1 MQGLTP
7 SSASSGSTQVGR
19 RLRRSRVA
27 DILVIAACSVVALV
41 ATAERP
47 NILFVIA
54 DDLSACH
61 TGPYGCKAARTPNL
75 DRLAKEGAVFR
86 NAFCDSPSCTP
97 SRGAILTGR
106 PIWQLGA
113 AGNLWSHWPGTDAVY
128 PDLLETAGYRI
139 GLQGKGWSP
148 GSHERSGRKHNPA
161 GPNVPFTKLLADLPA
176 DKPFCFWFGSANPH
190 RTYDPGSGL
199 RRGFDPA
206 AVEVPPFLP
215 DTREVR
221 SDLCDY
227 LAEVEDYDR
236 ELGALLDELDRTGR
250 ASNTLVVATSD
261 NGFPFPRG
269 KANLYPHGTRMPL
282 IVRWPGR
289 VQPGVVLEDFATLS
303 ALAPTFL
310 EAAGLPVPTNMS
322 ARSLLPVL
330 LAGKAGQADPSRD
343 RVYVGRERHAD
354 VRAGDLGYPSRA
366 VSTAR
371 HLYIRNF
378 APGRWPAG
386 DPPTYGDCDNKGDIT
401 SSPSKAAVVATK
413 DTERARFF
421 ERAMAKRP
429 SEELY
434 DLSADPCALTNLATA
449 ASAAPARG
457 KLAADLEAYL
467 RKTGDPRIVG
477 DGDIFDRYDYVRGNP
492 GKRKP

>member
-1 MQGLTP
+1 MIH
-7 SSASSGSTQVGR
+7 STI
-19 RLRRSRVA
+19 VA
-27 DILVIAACSVVALV
+27 LALGLV
-41 ATAERP
+41 ATALAERP

-75 DRLAKEGAVFR
+75 DRLVKEGAVFR

-106 PIWQLGA
+106 HIWQLGA

-128 PDLLETAGYRI
+128 PDLLEAAGYRI

-161 GPNVPFTKLLADLPA
+161 GPNLPFAKLLADLPA
-176 DKPFCFWFGSANPH
+176 DKPFCFWFGSVNPH
-190 RTYDPGSGL
+190 RDYERRSGV
-199 RRGFDPA
+199 RRDFDPA

-215 DTREVR
+215 DTPEVR

-227 LAEVEDYDR
+227 LAEVEDFDR
-236 ELGALLDELDRTGR
+236 ELGTLLDELDRSGR

-269 KANLYPHGTRMPL
+269 KANLYPHGTQMPL
-282 IVRWPGR
+282 IVRWPDR
-289 VQPGVVLEDFATLS
+289 VKPGLVIEDFTTLS
-303 ALAPTFL
+303 GLAPTFL
-310 EAAGLPVPTNMS
+310 EAAGLSVSSNMS
-322 ARSLLPVL
+322 ASSLLQLL
-330 LAGKAGQADPSRD
+330 LAGKSGLVDPYRD

-366 VSTAR
+366 VRTAQ

-378 APGRWPAG
+378 AADRWPAG
-386 DPPTYGDCDNKGDIT
+386 DPPNYGDCDNKGNVE

-413 DTERARFF
+413 DTDRGRFF
-421 ERAMAKRP
+421 ELAMAKRP
-429 SEELY
+429 PEELY
-434 DLSADPCALTNLATA
+434 DLATDPCALTNLAA
-449 ASAAPARG
+449 AAGAAPVRE

-467 RKTGDPRIVG
+467 RKTGDPRILGTG
-477 DGDIFDRYDYVRGNP
+477 DVFDRYEYVGAAPR
-492 GKRKP
+492 RKKP